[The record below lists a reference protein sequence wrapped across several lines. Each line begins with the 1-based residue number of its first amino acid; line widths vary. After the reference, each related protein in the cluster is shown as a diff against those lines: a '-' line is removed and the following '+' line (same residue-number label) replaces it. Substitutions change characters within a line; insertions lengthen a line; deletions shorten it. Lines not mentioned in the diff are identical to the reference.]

1 MSESSEVVSLS
12 RWNQFRDGLGPIGL
26 APLLILGGLGIA
38 QSFDSGAFGVLAPE
52 IRHTFHLNNAGID
65 SVAALTGALP
75 LLGSVFIGNLG
86 DRGDRIRITR
96 NSAILWGVTAILTGV
111 APILAIFVIARLLGG
126 IGLLSSQTIY
136 PSLLSDY
143 YPVER
148 RAQVLTV
155 FLLATTGVGL
165 AATPLAGLMGDA
177 FGWRPTFVLLALP
190 TFVFVV
196 LIKMLHDPTRRP
208 VTPTDPSGTPIAEVT
223 ESEPLAPTVG
233 NMRESFRII
242 RKARSLRRV
251 WMGAFILGGAAAPLS
266 TLVSTFFKDVFH
278 VGATGRG
285 GIVSAVGVGALV
297 GLVLAGGLAQRM
309 VASGR
314 TRVLPIISGG
324 GAAVFAVFVLVLAV
338 SPTLWM
344 AVVVAALA
352 GIGLGAFLPPYTT
365 VVSLVTV
372 PHLRSQAFA
381 WSTVFFALGAILVAV
396 FVGALADAAG
406 QRTALGSLSVVI
418 VAGGL
423 VLASAHRYVDA
434 DLTESTPTEPGIT
447 DII

>member
-1 MSESSEVVSLS
+1 MSESSGVASLS
-12 RWNQFRDGLGPIGL
+12 RWSQFRDGLGPIGL
-26 APLLILGGLGIA
+26 APLLVLGGLGIA

-143 YPVER
+143 YPLER

-155 FLLATTGVGL
+155 YLLATTGVGL
-165 AATPLAGLMGDA
+165 AATPLAGLLGDA

-196 LIKMLHDPTRRP
+196 LIKVLHDPTRRP
-208 VTPTDPSGTPIAEVT
+208 APVADPGGAAVTVEAD
-223 ESEPLAPTVG
+223 SEPSLAPTVG

-242 RKARSLRRV
+242 RQARSLRRV
-251 WMGAFILGGAAAPLS
+251 WMGAFILGGAAAPLA

-285 GIVSAVGVGALV
+285 GIVSAVGVGALI

-309 VASGR
+309 VAAGR

-324 GAAVFAVFVLVLAV
+324 GAGIFAIFVLVLAV
-338 SPTLWM
+338 SPTLWI

-372 PHLRSQAFA
+372 PHLRSQAF
-381 WSTVFFALGAILVAV
+381 
-396 FVGALADAAG
+396 
-406 QRTALGSLSVVI
+406 
-418 VAGGL
+418 
-423 VLASAHRYVDA
+423 
-434 DLTESTPTEPGIT
+434 
-447 DII
+447 